1 MPRRKVVLGGIL
13 LGLTAALAVGQ
24 SKLQAAAASR
34 LVDAPMF
41 EVDPLWPKP
50 LPNHWIL
57 GMTIGVG
64 IDSKDHVF
72 IVHRG
77 PVDMHRAELGADS
90 AGGRGPVAACCR
102 AAPPVLEFDPTGT
115 LVNSWGGPGTGAPV
129 WPLSNHGI
137 SIDDKDNVWIG
148 GNGTCDSA
156 SMAGRLCSVQGS
168 EDSFVLKF
176 T

>member
-24 SKLQAAAASR
+24 SKLQAAAAAR

-57 GMTIGVG
+57 GMTIGLG
-64 IDSKDHVF
+64 IDSKDHIF

-90 AGGRGPVAACCR
+90 SPQARGYQGPVSDCCR
-102 AAPPVLEFDPTGT
+102 AAPRSCITAE
-115 LVNSWGGPGTGAPV
+115 S
-129 WPLSNHGI
+129 
-137 SIDDKDNVWIG
+137 
-148 GNGTCDSA
+148 
-156 SMAGRLCSVQGS
+156 GRVRRGS
-168 EDSFVLKF
+168 PPAYRS
-176 T
+176 